1 MITEML
7 LLRSVLRGDSDA
19 ASQMRKPVGR
29 IVAGRRLDPGAALG
43 VADALGSPSYDRLL
57 K

>member
-7 LLRSVLRGDSDA
+7 LLRSVLDVDRDA

-43 VADALGSPSYDRLL
+43 VIDAL
-57 K
+57 